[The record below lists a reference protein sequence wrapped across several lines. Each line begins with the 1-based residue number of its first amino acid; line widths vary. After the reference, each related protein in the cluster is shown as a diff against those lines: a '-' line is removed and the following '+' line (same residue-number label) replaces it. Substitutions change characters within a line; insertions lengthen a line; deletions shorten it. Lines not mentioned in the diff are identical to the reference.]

1 MASPDRRLAEQLAY
15 RRRLNEASKARRT
28 RAKAPRARPPTNEVR
43 EYTRALTDLF
53 EPLDALAMEAIEKI
67 LPDLVAVAPLPRSDG
82 RMDADGADVLIAR
95 TMRGIRVAYASR
107 VSPERVA
114 QLAARSGAGT
124 AQHNRREINRQFR
137 SVLGIDLPTSD
148 PFLASQLALYRQA
161 NVQLVTRMSEE
172 QLSKLEQ
179 LLTAAARTGSRVE
192 TIRDQVRERLG
203 VTRSRAA
210 LIARDQVL
218 KLNGELT
225 QLRHRE
231 AGVEEYEWVTSG
243 DEAVRERHAALG
255 AMSAKGTTFKWSEPP
270 VVDLRTGRRAHPG
283 EDFQCR
289 CTANPVFRIGGK
301 RV

>member
-1 MASPDRRLAEQLAY
+1 MVEQLAF
-15 RRRLNEASKARRT
+15 RKRVSEASKARRT
-28 RAKAPRARPPTNEVR
+28 KAKAPRARPPTNAVR
-43 EYTRALTDLF
+43 DYTRALTELF
-53 EPLDALAMEAIEKI
+53 DPLDDLAMEAIEKI
-67 LPDLVAVAPLPRSDG
+67 LPSLVDVAPLPRADG
-82 RMDADGADVLIAR
+82 RMDADGADVLISR

-107 VSPERVA
+107 VNPETVA
-114 QLAARSGAGT
+114 VLASRSGNET
-124 AQHNRREINRQFR
+124 SQHNRREINRQFR

-148 PFLASQLALYRQA
+148 PFLADQLALYRRA

-172 QLSKLEQ
+172 QLARLEET
-179 LLTAAARTGSRVE
+179 LTAAARTGSRVE
-192 TIRDQVRERLG
+192 TIREQVRARLG

-231 AGVEEYEWVTSG
+231 AGIDEYEWITSG
-243 DEAVRERHAALG
+243 DERVRDRHAELG
-255 AMSAKGTTFKWSEPP
+255 AMSARGATFKWSEPP
-270 VVDLRTGRRAHPG
+270 VVDTRTGRRAHPG

-289 CTANPVFRIGGK
+289 CTANPVFRIRGE